1 MGRGSLRSVV
11 DTSVVIA
18 RLFREPGGE
27 WLEIAVDADSV
38 MSEFNLA
45 EVVRRQMR
53 DGVAPED
60 ALRIAQALGLD
71 FVPFNQAIIAE
82 MAMIFPFERRANL
95 SLADC
100 ACLATAKHMRLP
112 ALTADKA
119 WAEIAGDVGVEVV
132 VVR

>member
-1 MGRGSLRSVV
+1 MGRGSLRAVV

-18 RLFREPGGE
+18 YLLEEAGGD
-27 WLEIAVDADSV
+27 WLDKAVDAGSV

-53 DGVAPED
+53 DGVTLENAMRV
-60 ALRIAQALGLD
+60 AINIGLD
-71 FVPFNQAIIAE
+71 FVPFNQTIIAE
-82 MAMIFPFERRANL
+82 MTKIFPFERRANL

-100 ACLATAKHMRLP
+100 ACLATARHLNLP
-112 ALTADKA
+112 ALTADKD
-119 WAEIAGDVGVEVV
+119 WAKIAGDVGVEVV

>member
-1 MGRGSLRSVV
+1 MGRGSLKAVV

-18 RLFREPGGE
+18 YLLEEPGGD
-27 WLEIAVDADSV
+27 WLDKAVDAESV

-53 DGVAPED
+53 DGVSPEN
-60 ALRIAQALGLD
+60 ALRVASTIGLD
-71 FVPFNQAIIAE
+71 FVPFNQVIIAE
-82 MAMIFPFERRANL
+82 MAKIFPFEKRANL

-100 ACLATAKHMRLP
+100 ACLATAKNLRLP

-119 WAEIAGDVGVEVV
+119 WAEIAGEVGVEVV